1 MSSWWWLASWVG
13 PKPPSVILKASS
25 KPIATKA
32 MPTSGASESAKA
44 GKAKAA
50 AQSTYFTGLHLVT
63 LKEQVGLQLQV
74 QLRLQLRRIPTT
86 ATSWWPSTIGSRNDP
101 NRPQVQPFQF
111 LANSLHLHLYKP
123 DRDVRLLT
131 TEKDHDSSPNKK
143 LGVTNG
149 WLQRCCFFWFHPA
162 KRKTIPNLTEYFQAG
177 IILMTWNFGFC
188 VL

>member
-1 MSSWWWLASWVG
+1 MASWVG

-63 LKEQVGLQLQV
+63 FKEQVGLQLQV
-74 QLRLQLRRIPTT
+74 QLRLQLQNPDDRRPAGEGELLCKQIHHHYY
-86 ATSWWPSTIGSRNDP
+86 TSGLNCIVAKPRNHSGVWHWEECNLGPAGGETLDWVGGNCLLALDHWLQERCLYQFDP

-123 DRDVRLLT
+123 DRDVRL
-131 TEKDHDSSPNKK
+131 N
-143 LGVTNG
+143 
-149 WLQRCCFFWFHPA
+149 
-162 KRKTIPNLTEYFQAG
+162 Y
-177 IILMTWNFGFC
+177 
-188 VL
+188 